1 MPYRPLI
8 VWLRINDQTTF
19 MSLVATYTES
29 VRGVYRR
36 EIRQFRELAEK
47 RFEVFINQMLTADKL
62 FRTK

>member
-47 RFEVFINQMLTADKL
+47 RFEVIY
-62 FRTK
+62 